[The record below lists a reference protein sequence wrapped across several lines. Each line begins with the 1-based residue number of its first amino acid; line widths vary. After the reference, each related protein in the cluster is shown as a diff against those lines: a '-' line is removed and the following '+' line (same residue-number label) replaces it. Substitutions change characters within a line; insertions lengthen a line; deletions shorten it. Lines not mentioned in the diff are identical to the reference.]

1 MGARALSEAA
11 AAVARAFEMAS
22 CRFASEVASRSP
34 RTAHGSCVGQGGT
47 GDSGDDNVKA
57 PRRME
62 GDARAEPPDAS
73 GPATTSFASP
83 GGHHVG
89 FIQYHP
95 PVAATAEGVYAPA
108 LERARRAFG
117 GPSSTNDA
125 EPLAEE
131 FRVATRNS
139 TPRRGS
145 ADETADE
152 TDRRDENDSTI
163 PSRANDM
170 SAMSSSGGI
179 FVDTEHA
186 FFGSRRGADPTRPF
200 RWRSLASPTRRKLAR
215 LPLDARTRFVGTADV
230 SLWDLEV
237 GVRLGG
243 GSPSVV
249 ADVSEGVR
257 TSPCESEAGS
267 SGFLRRRF
275 LGRRF
280 AGLVGKW
287 NPSSLF
293 EKENASGEK
302 TRSPSDT
309 RRGYAEKNSRDAS
322 DSGLRDASDSPEP
335 PKSTRKENE
344 HVTTESLESLATE
357 SRSPTPSEKK
367 NDSTLVLASPAPPS
381 AFLCAHV
388 DGWGARGVE
397 FELAGGK
404 FVKRKNDA
412 TGAESATRTR
422 RSWTVAVD
430 LTGAAEPTV
439 EWVDVTERDET
450 EGRSGEE
457 RRASSSTNGES
468 GERGESFRERGERGE
483 SFRES
488 GLKDDN
494 ASSSTKTRVRLA
506 YRSPLKLAGL
516 HPVIRALEM
525 GRRRRFVDDR
535 ASVEIRRARSPAPYG
550 RQRQSPRSS
559 LPKTRRCERY
569 AFDVLDARL
578 AVEARPS
585 FLRISTRWRE
595 ARTFETGTRS
605 KTTYAVTHEG
615 VDTLATSV
623 GRHAFRQKASF
634 EAEATRVRG
643 GANASTRRLRVSAS
657 SRLRSARE
665 TPSLVFFCEREGTR
679 WTVSGET
686 RVPASNAASNAE
698 SAAMP
703 SVPEVAFVARRAL
716 FLSENASRPSA
727 PAAQRLA
734 RGFVE
739 FRLSLVGGDAR
750 AFATFATGAASAASR
765 ADAERLGASWE

>member
-1 MGARALSEAA
+1 MGARAQSEAA

-34 RTAHGSCVGQGGT
+34 RTAHGSCVGPGGT

-457 RRASSSTNGES
+457 RRASSSF
-468 GERGESFRERGERGE
+468 ERGESG
-483 SFRES
+483 ES

-550 RQRQSPRSS
+550 RQRQSPRSA
-559 LPKTRRCERY
+559 KTEDCTTY

-585 FLRISTRWRE
+585 LLRISTRWRE

-634 EAEATRVRG
+634 EAEATRVFG
-643 GANASTRRLRVSAS
+643 GADASTRRLRVSAS

-716 FLSENASRPSA
+716 FLSENAPRPSVPRPSV

-750 AFATFATGAASAASR
+750 AFATFATGAASARESR
-765 ADAERLGASWE
+765 ADAECLGASWE

>member
-1 MGARALSEAA
+1 MGARAPSEAA
-11 AAVARAFEMAS
+11 AAVARAFETAS

-34 RTAHGSCVGQGGT
+34 RTAHGSCVGPGGT
-47 GDSGDDNVKA
+47 GDSGDDDVKA
-57 PRRME
+57 PRRLE
-62 GDARAEPPDAS
+62 GDAHAEPPDAS

-125 EPLAEE
+125 EPFAEDLGA
-131 FRVATRNS
+131 RAAL
-139 TPRRGS
+139 PRRGS

-152 TDRRDENDSTI
+152 TDRRDEHDSAI
-163 PSRANDM
+163 PSGAP
-170 SAMSSSGGI
+170 AMSSSGGI
-179 FVDTEHA
+179 FVDTAHA
-186 FFGSRRGADPTRPF
+186 FGSRRGADPTRPF
-200 RWRSLASPTRRKLAR
+200 RWRSLASPTRRTLAR
-215 LPLDARTRFVGTADV
+215 LPLDAQTRFVGTGDV

-243 GSPSVV
+243 GLGDTPSVV
-249 ADVSEGVR
+249 AEASEAR
-257 TSPCESEAGS
+257 TSQSRESAECE
-267 SGFLRRRF
+267 FLSRRF
-275 LGRRF
+275 LSRRF
-280 AGLVGKW
+280 AGLVAKW
-287 NPSSLF
+287 NPSSVA
-293 EKENASGEK
+293 EKTENRAPEK
-302 TRSPSDT
+302 TRTKDTRSPSVH
-309 RRGYAEKNSRDAS
+309 SRMYGGD
-322 DSGLRDASDSPEP
+322 DGLRDASDSAITT
-335 PKSTRKENE
+335 PKSTQKETRSENE
-344 HVTTESLESLATE
+344 HVSTESRVTTESDGVS
-357 SRSPTPSEKK
+357 TPSR
-367 NDSTLVLASPAPPS
+367 DSSLVLASPSPPS

-388 DGWGARGVE
+388 DGWGARGLE

-422 RSWTVAVD
+422 RSWTAAVD

-450 EGRSGEE
+450 EGLAET
-457 RRASSSTNGES
+457 RASSSTTGERGES
-468 GERGESFRERGERGE
+468 GERGERE
-483 SFRES
+483 
-488 GLKDDN
+488 N
-494 ASSSTKTRVRLA
+494 ASWSTKTRVRLA

-550 RQRQSPRSS
+550 RQSPCSAK
-559 LPKTRRCERY
+559 PRRTTTY

-585 FLRISTRWRE
+585 LLRISTRWRK
-595 ARTFETGTRS
+595 ARTFETGTGS

-615 VDTLATSV
+615 VDTLDTLAPSL

-634 EAEATRVRG
+634 EAEAVRVFG
-643 GANASTRRLRVSAS
+643 GADASTRRARVSAS
-657 SRLRSARE
+657 SALRSARE
-665 TPSLVFFCEREGTR
+665 TPSLVFFYAREGTR

-686 RVPASNAASNAE
+686 RVPASNAASD
-698 SAAMP
+698 S
-703 SVPEVAFVARRAL
+703 SEVAFVARRAF
-716 FLSENASRPSA
+716 FLSENAPYDAPFVETSIAVTPRPA
-727 PAAQRLA
+727 VTPAAQRLA

-750 AFATFATGAASAASR
+750 AFATFATGAASAANAGTLASASAR
-765 ADAERLGASWE
+765 AGNRL

>member
-1 MGARALSEAA
+1 MGARAQSEAA

-34 RTAHGSCVGQGGT
+34 RTAHGSCVGPGGT
-47 GDSGDDNVKA
+47 GDSGDDDVKA
-57 PRRME
+57 PRRLE

-89 FIQYHP
+89 FIQYQP
-95 PVAATAEGVYAPA
+95 PAAATAEGVYAPA

-125 EPLAEE
+125 EPLAEDLGA
-131 FRVATRNS
+131 RAAL
-139 TPRRGS
+139 PRRGS
-145 ADETADE
+145 ADETAE
-152 TDRRDENDSTI
+152 TDRRDEHDSAASGA
-163 PSRANDM
+163 P
-170 SAMSSSGGI
+170 AMSSSGGI
-179 FVDTEHA
+179 FVDTAHA
-186 FFGSRRGADPTRPF
+186 FGSRRGADPTRPF
-200 RWRSLASPTRRKLAR
+200 RWRSLASPTRRTLAR
-215 LPLDARTRFVGTADV
+215 LPLDAQTRFVGTGDV

-243 GSPSVV
+243 GLGDTPSVV
-249 ADVSEGVR
+249 AEPHASEAR
-257 TSPCESEAGS
+257 TSRCESES
-267 SGFLRRRF
+267 RFLSRRF
-275 LGRRF
+275 LSRRF
-280 AGLVGKW
+280 AGLVAKW
-287 NPSSLF
+287 NPSSL
-293 EKENASGEK
+293 EKIAPEK
-302 TRSPSDT
+302 TRSPSSPRTYGGD
-309 RRGYAEKNSRDAS
+309 D
-322 DSGLRDASDSPEP
+322 GLRDASDSAET
-335 PKSTRKENE
+335 PKSTLETLENE
-344 HVTTESLESLATE
+344 HVSTESRVTTESRVS
-357 SRSPTPSEKK
+357 TPSR
-367 NDSTLVLASPAPPS
+367 DSSLVLASPAPPS

-388 DGWGARGVE
+388 DGWGARGLE

-457 RRASSSTNGES
+457 KRASSSF
-468 GERGESFRERGERGE
+468 ERGESG
-483 SFRES
+483 ES

-550 RQRQSPRSS
+550 RQLQYSAKPRR
-559 LPKTRRCERY
+559 TATY

-585 FLRISTRWRE
+585 LLRISTRWRE

-634 EAEATRVRG
+634 EAEATRVFG
-643 GANASTRRLRVSAS
+643 GADASTRRLRVSAS

-716 FLSENASRPSA
+716 FLSENAPRPSA
-727 PAAQRLA
+727 PRPSAQRLA

-765 ADAERLGASWE
+765 ADAGTLASASARAGNRL

>member
-1 MGARALSEAA
+1 MGARAPSEAAA
-11 AAVARAFEMAS
+11 AAVARAFETAS

-34 RTAHGSCVGQGGT
+34 RTAHGSCVGPGGT
-47 GDSGDDNVKA
+47 GDSGDDDVKA
-57 PRRME
+57 PRRLE

-125 EPLAEE
+125 EPLAEDLGA
-131 FRVATRNS
+131 RAVL
-139 TPRRGS
+139 PRRGS
-145 ADETADE
+145 ADETAE
-152 TDRRDENDSTI
+152 TDRRDEHDSAASGA
-163 PSRANDM
+163 P
-170 SAMSSSGGI
+170 AMSSSGGI
-179 FVDTEHA
+179 FVDTAHA
-186 FFGSRRGADPTRPF
+186 FRSRRGADPTRPF
-200 RWRSLASPTRRKLAR
+200 RWRSLASPTRRTLAR
-215 LPLDARTRFVGTADV
+215 LPLDAQTRFVGTGDV

-243 GSPSVV
+243 GLGDTPSVV
-249 ADVSEGVR
+249 AEPHASEAR
-257 TSPCESEAGS
+257 TSRCESES
-267 SGFLRRRF
+267 RFLSRRF
-275 LGRRF
+275 LSRRF
-280 AGLVGKW
+280 AGLVAKW
-287 NPSSLF
+287 NPSSL
-293 EKENASGEK
+293 EKIAPEK
-302 TRSPSDT
+302 TRSPSSPRTYGGD
-309 RRGYAEKNSRDAS
+309 D
-322 DSGLRDASDSPEP
+322 GLRDASDSAET
-335 PKSTRKENE
+335 PKSTLETLENE
-344 HVTTESLESLATE
+344 HVSTESRVTTESRVS
-357 SRSPTPSEKK
+357 TPSR
-367 NDSTLVLASPAPPS
+367 DSSLVLASPAPPS

-388 DGWGARGVE
+388 DGWGARGLE

-422 RSWTVAVD
+422 RSWTAAVD

-450 EGRSGEE
+450 EGLAET
-457 RRASSSTNGES
+457 RASSSTTGES
-468 GERGESFRERGERGE
+468 GERGERE
-483 SFRES
+483 
-488 GLKDDN
+488 N

-525 GRRRRFVDDR
+525 ARRRRFVDDR

-550 RQRQSPRSS
+550 RRLPRSAK
-559 LPKTRRCERY
+559 PQRTATY

-585 FLRISTRWRE
+585 LLRISTRWRK
-595 ARTFETGTRS
+595 ARTFETGTAGS

-615 VDTLATSV
+615 VDTLDTLAPSL

-634 EAEATRVRG
+634 EAEAVRDFG
-643 GANASTRRLRVSAS
+643 GADPFTRRARVSAS

-665 TPSLVFFCEREGTR
+665 MPSLVFFCAREGAR

-686 RVPASNAASNAE
+686 RVPASNAASDSESSE
-698 SAAMP
+698 SAAP
-703 SVPEVAFVARRAL
+703 SVPEVAFVARRA
-716 FLSENASRPSA
+716 FFFCENAPYDPPRPSA
-727 PAAQRLA
+727 PDAQRLA

-765 ADAERLGASWE
+765 ADAGTLASASARAGNRL

>member
-1 MGARALSEAA
+1 MGARAPSEAA
-11 AAVARAFEMAS
+11 AAVARAFETAS

-34 RTAHGSCVGQGGT
+34 RTAHGSCVGPGGT
-47 GDSGDDNVKA
+47 GDSGDDDVKA
-57 PRRME
+57 PRRLE
-62 GDARAEPPDAS
+62 GDAHAEPPDAS

-125 EPLAEE
+125 EPFAEDLGA
-131 FRVATRNS
+131 RAAL
-139 TPRRGS
+139 PRRGS

-152 TDRRDENDSTI
+152 TDRREEHDSAI
-163 PSRANDM
+163 PSGAP
-170 SAMSSSGGI
+170 AMSSSGGI
-179 FVDTEHA
+179 FVDTAHA
-186 FFGSRRGADPTRPF
+186 FGSRRGADPTRPF
-200 RWRSLASPTRRKLAR
+200 RWRSLASPTRRTLAR
-215 LPLDARTRFVGTADV
+215 LPLDAQTRFVGTGDV

-243 GSPSVV
+243 GLGDTPSVV
-249 ADVSEGVR
+249 AEASEAR
-257 TSPCESEAGS
+257 TSRCESES
-267 SGFLRRRF
+267 RFLSRRF
-275 LGRRF
+275 LSRRF
-280 AGLVGKW
+280 AGLVAKW
-287 NPSSLF
+287 NPSSL
-293 EKENASGEK
+293 EKTENRAPEK
-302 TRSPSDT
+302 TRTKDTRSPSVH
-309 RRGYAEKNSRDAS
+309 SRMYGGD
-322 DSGLRDASDSPEP
+322 DGLRDASDSAET
-335 PKSTRKENE
+335 PKSTLETRSENE
-344 HVTTESLESLATE
+344 HVSTESRVTTESDGVS
-357 SRSPTPSEKK
+357 TPSR
-367 NDSTLVLASPAPPS
+367 DSSLVLASPSPPS

-388 DGWGARGVE
+388 DGWGARGLE

-422 RSWTVAVD
+422 RSWTAAVD

-450 EGRSGEE
+450 EGLAET
-457 RRASSSTNGES
+457 RASSSTTGESGES
-468 GERGESFRERGERGE
+468 GERGERE
-483 SFRES
+483 
-488 GLKDDN
+488 N
-494 ASSSTKTRVRLA
+494 ASWSTKTRVRLA

-550 RQRQSPRSS
+550 RQSPCSAK
-559 LPKTRRCERY
+559 PRRTTTY

-585 FLRISTRWRE
+585 LLRISTRWRK
-595 ARTFETGTRS
+595 ARTFETGTGS

-615 VDTLATSV
+615 VDTLDTLAPSL

-634 EAEATRVRG
+634 EAEAVRVFG
-643 GANASTRRLRVSAS
+643 GESSASTRRARVSAS
-657 SRLRSARE
+657 SALRSARE
-665 TPSLVFFCEREGTR
+665 TPSLVFFYAREGTR

-698 SAAMP
+698 
-703 SVPEVAFVARRAL
+703 VAFVARRAF
-716 FLSENASRPSA
+716 FLSENAKTSENDAPTIDSIAVTPRPPVTPGHA
-727 PAAQRLA
+727 PVTPPVTQRLA

-765 ADAERLGASWE
+765 ADAGTRAGNRL

>member
-1 MGARALSEAA
+1 MGARAPSEAA
-11 AAVARAFEMAS
+11 TAVARAFETAS

-34 RTAHGSCVGQGGT
+34 RTAHGSCVGPGGT
-47 GDSGDDNVKA
+47 GDSGDDDVKA
-57 PRRME
+57 PRRLE

-89 FIQYHP
+89 FIQSPP

-125 EPLAEE
+125 EPLAEDLGA
-131 FRVATRNS
+131 RAAL
-139 TPRRGS
+139 PRRGS
-145 ADETADE
+145 ADETAE
-152 TDRRDENDSTI
+152 TDRRDEHDSAASGA
-163 PSRANDM
+163 P
-170 SAMSSSGGI
+170 AMSSSGGI
-179 FVDTEHA
+179 FVDTAHA
-186 FFGSRRGADPTRPF
+186 FGSRRGADPTRPF
-200 RWRSLASPTRRKLAR
+200 RWRSLASPTRRTLAR
-215 LPLDARTRFVGTADV
+215 LPLDAQTRFVGTGDV

-243 GSPSVV
+243 GLGDTPSVV
-249 ADVSEGVR
+249 AEPHASEAR
-257 TSPCESEAGS
+257 TSRCESES
-267 SGFLRRRF
+267 RFLSRRF
-275 LGRRF
+275 LSRRF
-280 AGLVGKW
+280 AGLVAKW
-287 NPSSLF
+287 NPSSL
-293 EKENASGEK
+293 EKIAPEK
-302 TRSPSDT
+302 TRSPSSPRTYGGD
-309 RRGYAEKNSRDAS
+309 D
-322 DSGLRDASDSPEP
+322 GLRDASDSAET
-335 PKSTRKENE
+335 PKSTLETLENE
-344 HVTTESLESLATE
+344 HVSTESRVTTESRVS
-357 SRSPTPSEKK
+357 TPSR
-367 NDSTLVLASPAPPS
+367 DSSLVLASPAPPS

-388 DGWGARGVE
+388 DGWGARGLE

-422 RSWTVAVD
+422 RSWTAAVD

-450 EGRSGEE
+450 EGLAET
-457 RRASSSTNGES
+457 RASSSTTGESGESGES
-468 GERGESFRERGERGE
+468 GERGERE
-483 SFRES
+483 
-488 GLKDDN
+488 N

-550 RQRQSPRSS
+550 RQLQYSAKPRR
-559 LPKTRRCERY
+559 TATY

-585 FLRISTRWRE
+585 LLRISTRWRK
-595 ARTFETGTRS
+595 ARTFETGTGS

-615 VDTLATSV
+615 VDTLDTLAPSL

-634 EAEATRVRG
+634 EAEAVRVFG

-686 RVPASNAASNAE
+686 RVPSSNAASD
-698 SAAMP
+698 S
-703 SVPEVAFVARRAL
+703 EVAFVARRA
-716 FLSENASRPSA
+716 FFFSENAPYDAPTSIAVTPRPPVT

-765 ADAERLGASWE
+765 ADAGTLASASARAGNRL